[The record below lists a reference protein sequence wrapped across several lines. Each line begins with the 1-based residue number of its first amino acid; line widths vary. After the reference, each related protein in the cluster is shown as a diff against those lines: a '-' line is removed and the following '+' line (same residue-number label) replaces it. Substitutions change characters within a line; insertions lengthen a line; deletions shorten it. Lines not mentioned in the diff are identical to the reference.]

1 MNIQFI
7 GAAETVTGSN
17 HLLTTGSGTIL
28 LDCGMFQGKRKEA
41 FELNRTFDFYN
52 PKDIDAVILSHAHI
66 DHAGNLPNLVKR
78 GFRGTIFCTH
88 ATKDLCEIMLADSAH
103 IQQKDTEFVNKK
115 RAKQGKNLFEPLYT
129 QQDVDETLNLMQG
142 VNYHHEF
149 EVLPGVTA
157 SFYDA
162 GHILGSAV
170 TYMKIEDDGKTI
182 ELGFS
187 GDLGRP
193 NMPILRDPEIIPDVD
208 YFICEST
215 YGGRFHEDFD
225 MSEAKV
231 VEVINRAIER
241 KGKIIVPAFS
251 LGRTQELVYL
261 LHTIFEKGVVP
272 LIPVYVDSPLSFN
285 ATAVFRRHTECY
297 DLETS
302 AHILRNEDP
311 LGFNKLTYITDV
323 EESKRL
329 NDREGPMMIISASGM
344 AESGRILHHLAN
356 NIQNPKNII
365 MMTGYCAEH
374 TLGKRIIERNP
385 EINIFGDP
393 YQLKAE
399 VVVFNSLSAHADSD
413 ELIYYVNKFNREK
426 MKDIFLVH
434 GEPDQQEKF
443 KNRLLLNHFKSV
455 KIPKRGEL
463 FSIK

>member
-1 MNIQFI
+1 MDIQFI
-7 GAAETVTGSN
+7 GAAGTVTGSN
-17 HLLTTGSGTIL
+17 HLLRTDSGKIV

-66 DHAGNLPNLVKR
+66 DHAGNLPNLVKK
-78 GFRGTIFCTH
+78 GFRGPIYCTH
-88 ATKDLCEIMLADSAH
+88 ATKDLCDIMLADSAH
-103 IQQKDTEFVNKK
+103 IQQKDTEFINKK

-129 QQDVDETLNLMQG
+129 QADVDETLKLMQG
-142 VNYHHEF
+142 VNYHQEF

-157 SFYDA
+157 TFYDA

-170 TYMKIEDDGKTI
+170 TYIKIMEKGKMI

-231 VEVINRAIER
+231 VEVIKRAIER
-241 KGKIIVPAFS
+241 KGKIITPAFS

-261 LHTIFEKGVVP
+261 LHTIFEKGLVP
-272 LIPVYVDSPLSFN
+272 TIPVYVDSPLSFN

-302 AHILRNEDP
+302 AHILQNEDP
-311 LGFNKLTYITDV
+311 LGFDKLTYITEV
-323 EESKRL
+323 EESKKL
-329 NDREGPMMIISASGM
+329 NDRQGPMMIISASGM

-356 NIQNPKNII
+356 NIENPNNII

-385 EINIFGDP
+385 EINIFGEP
-393 YQLKAE
+393 YKLKAE

-413 ELIYYVNKFNREK
+413 ELIYYVNKFSRDK

-443 KNRLLLNHFKSV
+443 ANRLTLNHFKSV
-455 KIPKRGEL
+455 KIPKKGEY
-463 FSIK
+463 FTIH

>member
-1 MNIQFI
+1 MDVQFI
-7 GAAETVTGSN
+7 GAAGTVTGSN
-17 HLLTTGSGTIL
+17 HLLRTEQGKIL
-28 LDCGMFQGKRKEA
+28 LDCGLYQGKRKEA
-41 FELNRTFDFYN
+41 FELNRTFEFYN
-52 PKDIDAVILSHAHI
+52 PKNIDAVILSHAHI
-66 DHAGNLPNLVKR
+66 DHAGNLPNLVKN
-78 GFRGTIFCTH
+78 GFSGPIYCTH

-129 QQDVDETLNLMQG
+129 QEDVNTTISLMVG

-149 EVLPGVTA
+149 EVLPGINAT
-157 SFYDA
+157 FYDA

-170 TYMKIEDDGKTI
+170 TYMRIEEHGKTV

-215 YGGRFHEDFD
+215 YGGRFHEDFE

-231 VEVINRAIER
+231 VDIIKRAIER
-241 KGKIIVPAFS
+241 KGKIITPAFS

-261 LHTIFEKGVVP
+261 LHTIFEKGLVP
-272 LIPVYVDSPLSFN
+272 NIPVYVDSPLSFN
-285 ATAVFRRHTECY
+285 ATQVFRDHTECF
-297 DLETS
+297 DAEIS

-311 LGFNKLTYITDV
+311 LGFKKLRYITAV
-323 EESKRL
+323 EESKQL

-356 NIQNPKNII
+356 NIENPANII
-365 MMTGYCAEH
+365 MMTGYCAEN
-374 TLGKRIIERNP
+374 TLGKRIIEKNK
-385 EINIFGDP
+385 EVNIFGEP
-393 YQLKAE
+393 HKLNAE

-426 MKDIFLVH
+426 MKEIFLVH

-443 KNRLLLNHFKSV
+443 ANRLTLNHFKSV
-455 KIPKRGEL
+455 KIPKKGEY
-463 FSIK
+463 FTV

>member
-1 MNIQFI
+1 MDIQFI
-7 GAAETVTGSN
+7 GAAGTVTGSN
-17 HLLTTGSGTIL
+17 HLLRTAAGKIV

-66 DHAGNLPNLVKR
+66 DHAGNLPNLVKK
-78 GFRGTIFCTH
+78 GFRGPIYCTH

-115 RAKQGKNLFEPLYT
+115 RARQGKNLFEPLYT
-129 QQDVDETLNLMQG
+129 QADVDETLQLMQG
-142 VNYHHEF
+142 VNYHQEF
-149 EVLPGVTA
+149 ELLPGITVC
-157 SFYDA
+157 FYDA

-170 TYMKIEDDGKTI
+170 TYLKIIENGKLI

-193 NMPILRDPEIIPDVD
+193 NMPILCDPEIIPDVD

-231 VEVINRAIER
+231 VEVIKRAIER
-241 KGKIIVPAFS
+241 RGKIITPAFS

-261 LHTIFEKGVVP
+261 LHTIFEKGLVP
-272 LIPVYVDSPLSFN
+272 NIPVYVDSPLSFN

-302 AHILRNEDP
+302 AHILQNEDP
-311 LGFNKLTYITDV
+311 LGFNKLTYITEV

-356 NIQNPKNII
+356 NIENPNNII

-385 EINIFGDP
+385 EINIFGEP
-393 YQLKAE
+393 YKLKAE

-413 ELIYYVNKFNREK
+413 ELIYYVNKFSREK
-426 MKDIFLVH
+426 MKEIFLVH

-443 KNRLLLNHFKSV
+443 ANRLTLNHFKSV
-455 KIPKRGEL
+455 KIPKKGEYFTL
-463 FSIK
+463 K

>member
-1 MNIQFI
+1 MDIQFI
-7 GAAETVTGSN
+7 GAAGTVTGSN
-17 HLLTTGSGTIL
+17 HLLRTDSGKIV

-66 DHAGNLPNLVKR
+66 DHAGNLPNLVKK
-78 GFRGTIFCTH
+78 GFRGPIYCTH
-88 ATKDLCEIMLADSAH
+88 ATKDLCDIMLADSAH
-103 IQQKDTEFVNKK
+103 IQQKDTEFINKK

-129 QQDVDETLNLMQG
+129 QADVDETLKLMQG
-142 VNYHHEF
+142 VNYHQEF

-157 SFYDA
+157 TFYDA

-170 TYMKIEDDGKTI
+170 TYIKIMEKGKLI

-231 VEVINRAIER
+231 VEVIKRAIER
-241 KGKIIVPAFS
+241 KGKIITPAFS

-261 LHTIFEKGVVP
+261 LHTIFEKGLVP
-272 LIPVYVDSPLSFN
+272 TIPVYVDSPLSFN
-285 ATAVFRRHTECY
+285 ATAVFKRHTECY

-302 AHILRNEDP
+302 AHILQNEDP
-311 LGFNKLTYITDV
+311 LGFDKLTYITEV
-323 EESKRL
+323 EESKKL
-329 NDREGPMMIISASGM
+329 NDRQGPMMIISASGM

-356 NIQNPKNII
+356 NIENPNNII

-385 EINIFGDP
+385 EINIFGEP
-393 YQLKAE
+393 YKLKAE

-413 ELIYYVNKFNREK
+413 ELIYYVNKFSRDK

-443 KNRLLLNHFKSV
+443 ANRLTLNHFKSV
-455 KIPKRGEL
+455 KIPKKGEY
-463 FSIK
+463 FTIH

>member
-1 MNIQFI
+1 MDIQFI
-7 GAAETVTGSN
+7 GAAGTVTGSN
-17 HLLTTGSGTIL
+17 HLLRTEQGKIL
-28 LDCGMFQGKRKEA
+28 LDCGLYQGKRKEA
-41 FELNRTFDFYN
+41 FELNRTFEFYKPGN
-52 PKDIDAVILSHAHI
+52 IDAVILSHAHI
-66 DHAGNLPNLVKR
+66 DHAGNLPNLVR
-78 GFRGTIFCTH
+78 NGFRGPIYCTY

-115 RAKQGKNLFEPLYT
+115 RARQGKNLFEPLYT
-129 QQDVDETLNLMQG
+129 QEDVNTTINLMIG

-149 EVLPGVTA
+149 EVLPGINAT
-157 SFYDA
+157 FYDA

-170 TYMKIEDDGKTI
+170 TYMRIVEKGKTI

-215 YGGRFHEDFD
+215 YGGRFHEDFE

-231 VEVINRAIER
+231 VDVIKRAIER
-241 KGKIIVPAFS
+241 KGKIITPAFS

-261 LHTIFEKGVVP
+261 LHTIFEKGLVP
-272 LIPVYVDSPLSFN
+272 NIPVYVDSPLSFN
-285 ATAVFRRHTECY
+285 ATQVFRDHTECF
-297 DLETS
+297 DSEIS

-311 LGFNKLTYITDV
+311 LGFKKLRYITAV
-323 EESKRL
+323 EESKQL

-356 NIQNPKNII
+356 NIENPANIV
-365 MMTGYCAEH
+365 MMTGYCAEN
-374 TLGKRIIERNP
+374 TLGKRIIEKNK
-385 EINIFGDP
+385 EVNIFGEP
-393 YQLKAE
+393 HKLNAE

-426 MKDIFLVH
+426 MKEIFLVH

-443 KNRLLLNHFKSV
+443 ANRLALNHFKSV
-455 KIPKRGEL
+455 RIPKKGEY
-463 FSIK
+463 FTV

>member
-1 MNIQFI
+1 MDIQFI
-7 GAAETVTGSN
+7 GAAGTVTGSN
-17 HLLTTGSGTIL
+17 HLLRTAAGKIV

-66 DHAGNLPNLVKR
+66 DHAGNLPNLVKK
-78 GFRGTIFCTH
+78 GFRGPIYCTH

-103 IQQKDTEFVNKK
+103 IQQKDTEFINKK

-129 QQDVDETLNLMQG
+129 QADVDDTLQLMQG
-142 VNYHHEF
+142 VNYHQEF
-149 EVLPGVTA
+149 EVLPGITA

-170 TYMKIEDDGKTI
+170 TYIRIVENGKLI

-231 VEVINRAIER
+231 VEVIKRAIER
-241 KGKIIVPAFS
+241 RGKIITPAFS

-261 LHTIFEKGVVP
+261 LHTIFEKGLVP
-272 LIPVYVDSPLSFN
+272 NIPVYVDSPLSFN

-302 AHILRNEDP
+302 AHILQNEDP
-311 LGFNKLTYITDV
+311 LGFNKLTYITEV

-356 NIQNPKNII
+356 NVENPNNII

-385 EINIFGDP
+385 EINIFGEP
-393 YQLKAE
+393 YKLKAE

-413 ELIYYVNKFNREK
+413 ELIYYVNKFSRDR
-426 MKDIFLVH
+426 MKEIFLVH

-443 KNRLLLNHFKSV
+443 ANRLTLNHFKSV
-455 KIPKRGEL
+455 RIPKKGEYFTL
-463 FSIK
+463 K

>member
-1 MNIQFI
+1 MDIQFI
-7 GAAETVTGSN
+7 GAAGTVTGSN
-17 HLLTTGSGTIL
+17 HLLRTAAGKIV

-52 PKDIDAVILSHAHI
+52 PKDVDAVILSHAHI
-66 DHAGNLPNLVKR
+66 DHAGNLPNLVKK
-78 GFRGTIFCTH
+78 GFRGPIYCTH

-129 QQDVDETLNLMQG
+129 QADVDDTLQLMQG
-142 VNYHHEF
+142 VNYHQEF
-149 EVLPGVTA
+149 EVLPGITA

-170 TYMKIEDDGKTI
+170 TYIRIIENGKLI

-231 VEVINRAIER
+231 VEVIKRAIER
-241 KGKIIVPAFS
+241 RGKIITPAFS

-261 LHTIFEKGVVP
+261 LHTIFEKGLVP
-272 LIPVYVDSPLSFN
+272 NIPVYVDSPLSFN

-302 AHILRNEDP
+302 AHILQNEDP
-311 LGFNKLTYITDV
+311 LGFNKLTYITEV

-356 NIQNPKNII
+356 NVENPNNII

-385 EINIFGDP
+385 EINIFGEP
-393 YQLKAE
+393 YKLKAE

-413 ELIYYVNKFNREK
+413 ELIYYVNKFSRDR
-426 MKDIFLVH
+426 MKEIFLVH

-443 KNRLLLNHFKSV
+443 ANRLTLNHFKSV
-455 KIPKRGEL
+455 RIPKKGEYFTL
-463 FSIK
+463 K